1 MRRCIVLISLFLAAR
16 VSASSNNAAAIVI
29 YRAGLM
35 EIVRNLESRPVTGT
49 KLPARE
55 EREEARLLW
64 RSFLDYQLAL
74 ESIRA
79 ESSDFLPLKGPERDR
94 MFRQYHAAWLAQY
107 RSALQFIDAA
117 ERHPEYHA
125 MLNEKDATLG
135 LVSGSYADFKFHW
148 LNVARAAEYTAL
160 ALFDST
166 LGGRPLSGAMQD
178 STFILRA
185 GAGSGTKQTIANAGQ
200 IVKTA
205 LWTPIPQS
213 IEAAGAGPEKPP
225 PRAPFIT
232 KAQIAKVQQRLEPG
246 DLVFERREWA
256 LSNVGLPGFWPHVAM
271 YVGSPEDRRRAFGPE
286 SETKL
291 RFQNPPAY
299 DANWSQATIVEALGE
314 GVITSTFERSAY
326 ADAVAVVRPKVAPE
340 KKAEAIARAFQY
352 VGLPYDFEFDFATDN
367 RIVCTELV
375 YKSYEGSLDLPVM
388 RLAGRSVTPANDYVR
403 WFDERFDRGRDL
415 DFVAFLDG
423 HMRSR
428 KATEASAADLRASWT
443 RPRWHSITDR

>member
-1 MRRCIVLISLFLAAR
+1 MRRSIALISLFLATP

-35 EIVRNLESRPVTGT
+35 GIVRNLESRPAAGT

-74 ESIRA
+74 ESLRA
-79 ESSDFLPLKGPERDR
+79 ESSNFLSLKGPERDR
-94 MFRQYHAAWLAQY
+94 AFRQYHAAWLAQY
-107 RSALQFIDAA
+107 RTALQFIDAA
-117 ERHPEYHA
+117 ERHPEYHT

-166 LGGRPLSGAMQD
+166 LGGRPLSGASED
-178 STFILRA
+178 STFIVRA
-185 GAGSGTKQTIANAGQ
+185 GTGSGTKLTIANAGQ
-200 IVKTA
+200 IVTTA

-213 IEAAGAGPEKPP
+213 IEAAGAGPEKPA

-232 KAQIAKVQQRLEPG
+232 QAQLAKVRQRLEPG
-246 DLVFERREWA
+246 DLIFERREWA
-256 LSNVGLPGFWPHVAM
+256 LTNVGLPGFWPHVAM
-271 YVGSPEDRRRAFGPE
+271 YVGSPVERRRALGAD

-291 RFQNPPAY
+291 RAQNPPAY
-299 DANWSQATIVEALGE
+299 DTNWSQATIVEALGE
-314 GVITSTFERSAY
+314 GVITSTFERSAH
-326 ADAVAVVRPKVAPE
+326 ADSVAIVRPKVAPD
-340 KKAEAIARAFQY
+340 KKAVAIARAFQY
-352 VGLPYDFEFDFATDN
+352 VGVPYDFEFDFATDN

-375 YKSYEGSLDLPVM
+375 YKSYEGALELPVM

-423 HMRSR
+423 HMHSR
-428 KATEASAADLRASWT
+428 TSTEASAIDLRGSWK